1 MDKSNSYLE
10 QELEEIE
17 QKITEA
23 TGFLGDE
30 SMADMA
36 KKEIEELEKQ
46 KEALQI
52 ALKTPNTLKT
62 QADGIVADDFKH
74 ILLEARGGVGGDEA
88 KIWAEDLMRMYTRY
102 ANKVGWKVE
111 AWDEGVLRI
120 SGKGVFNTIKYE
132 TGVHRVQRVPETEA
146 AGRIHTS
153 TASIVVLPEV
163 PETAIEIRED
173 ELLWEFTR
181 GGGHGGQNV
190 NKVATAVR
198 LTHKPTGM
206 VVQAR
211 EERFQEQNRKIALAL
226 LRSQLWEI
234 EQEKKAKLISDQ
246 RSVVGRSMRS
256 EKVRTYNYPQNRVT
270 DHRIGKSWHKLEM
283 IMEGDL
289 DDVFEDLA
297 AELGNKNPGG
307 DNNTAN
313 DKSGGDGLSQP
324 EVG

>member
-120 SGKGVFNTIKYE
+120 SGKGVFNTMKYE

>member
-17 QKITEA
+17 QKIAETKV
-23 TGFLGDE
+23 FLADE
-30 SMADMA
+30 SMAEMA

-46 KEALQI
+46 KLLLVAALNPVMQDTGEQDTE
-52 ALKTPNTLKT
+52 KN
-62 QADGIVADDFKH
+62 DFKH
-74 ILLEARGGVGGDEA
+74 VLLEARGGVGGDEA
-88 KIWAEDLMRMYTRY
+88 KIWADDLMRMYTRY
-102 ANKVGWKVE
+102 VNKKSWKVE
-111 AWDEGVLRI
+111 ELEEGVLRI
-120 SGKGVFNTIKYE
+120 TGKDVYKILKYE
-132 TGVHRVQRVPETEA
+132 TGVHRVQRVPVTEA

-246 RSVVGRSMRS
+246 RSVVGRNMRS

-289 DDVFEDLA
+289 DDIFAALA
-297 AELGNKNPGG
+297 AELGNNHS
-307 DNNTAN
+307 DSNDRATNNISESNGFTE
-313 DKSGGDGLSQP
+313 P